1 MTLFQ
6 IEGTD
11 TFCTYLATNSEG
23 KSVVEIKGSGEVRAI
38 DHKLLQEVVPY
49 TIQVTSHSGQ
59 KQHFAAKKGF
69 WNVNDVFPFN
79 GSLYVVN
86 RVDSRGGEGLPEVPN
101 RRLAMVTE

>member
-1 MTLFQ
+1 MKLYQ

-11 TFCTYLATNSEG
+11 VFCTYPATNSEG
-23 KSVVEIKGSGEVRAI
+23 KSVVEIKGSGEVKAVE
-38 DHKLLQEVVPY
+38 HSKLVEVVPY

-59 KQHFAAKKGF
+59 KQHFAAKKDF